1 MLVPRSKLFI
11 TAVVFYSAVVKC
23 GKPPTIVNGGPVM
36 PSEEEYEYKSVVGY
50 SCEKEFTLVGAK
62 SIVCE
67 KDGEFQPAPP
77 ECKSM
82 LKACLFTPFCFKVII
97 MVVDKT

>member
-23 GKPPTIVNGGPVM
+23 GKPPTIVNGGLVIPPDDV
-36 PSEEEYEYKSVVGY
+36 YHYRSVVEY
-50 SCEKEFTLVGAK
+50 SCEKEFTLVGTK

-67 KDGEFQPAPP
+67 KEGEFQPAPP
-77 ECKSM
+77 ECKST
-82 LKACLFTPFCFKVII
+82 LKACLFPPFCFKQL
-97 MVVDKT
+97 